1 MWSFAEARTTCRS
14 VWSTLRIPAGHR
26 EAGTREWPPHWSR
39 FWSGQ
44 TWPLQDLPT
53 HSRHKQT
60 WGLFTQERGHYIC
73 INSNAFFLLI
83 FFFLSPHP
91 QKKALLILNS
101 TLHWKLHPSSSH
113 RNQPVWVLLARWWGG
128 SGVSG
133 PCGELSSC
141 DNMTGLVISGRGKSG
156 TICTRWRV

>member
-14 VWSTLRIPAGHR
+14 AWSTLRIPAGHR

-73 INSNAFFLLI
+73 INSNAFFI
-83 FFFLSPHP
+83 DFFFSSPHIHRR
-91 QKKALLILNS
+91 KRSLSLILPCTENS
-101 TLHWKLHPSSSH
+101 IPAPLTEISQFEFSSLVDEEVLGF
-113 RNQPVWVLLARWWGG
+113 QVPVENF
-128 SGVSG
+128 
-133 PCGELSSC
+133 P
-141 DNMTGLVISGRGKSG
+141 LV
-156 TICTRWRV
+156 TIWQAS